1 MKITEIKPRRKFLS
15 ALVFDTFINPQ
26 DYGAEA
32 DSVGLLVIDTELLE
46 LERIKAGVELS
57 DSELTELVMRSHIKR
72 AKSRAMWYLSRSGC
86 SKKTLVDKLS
96 RAFPK
101 EAAIAAA
108 NRMEELGYINDEEY
122 AKNRLV
128 RIMEEKKVS
137 LKLAQR
143 LLLAEGV
150 DREFVEAAAEEVQYE
165 PTETI
170 LSLIERKYKNKLS
183 DEKGVKNTIA
193 ALIRKGYSYS
203 EVRNALKEYE
213 ILEETEEF

>member
-1 MKITEIKPRRKFLS
+1 M
-15 ALVFDTFINPQ
+15 V
-26 DYGAEA
+26 
-32 DSVGLLVIDTELLE
+32 
-46 LERIKAGVELS
+46 
-57 DSELTELVMRSHIKR
+57 
-72 AKSRAMWYLSRSGC
+72 
-86 SKKTLVDKLS
+86 
-96 RAFPK
+96 
-101 EAAIAAA
+101 
-108 NRMEELGYINDEEY
+108 
-122 AKNRLV
+122 
-128 RIMEEKKVS
+128 EKKVS